1 MTNVVYT
8 VQSVI
13 FEWDS
18 EKALANWRKHVVS
31 LESAVEVFFDPFLL
45 VVDDEEY
52 VGHELREK
60 IIGMTRD
67 WQVILVVYVMRNDRV
82 RLISARVV
90 TGEERRLYEDQ

>member
-8 VQSVI
+8 VQNVI

-18 EKALANWRKHVVS
+18 EKASANWRKHAVP
-31 LESAVEVFFDPFLL
+31 LESAVEVFFDPFLF

-52 VGHELREK
+52 VGQELREK
-60 IIGMTRD
+60 VIGMTRD

>member
-8 VQSVI
+8 VQNVI

-18 EKALANWRKHVVS
+18 EKASANWRKHAVS
-31 LESAVEVFFDPFLL
+31 LESAVEAFFDPFLL

-52 VGHELREK
+52 VGQELREK
-60 IIGMTRD
+60 VIGMTRD

-90 TGEERRLYEDQ
+90 TGEGRRLYEDQ